1 MDIGLKNVVSQAQDY
16 KLSNSQIVWTT
27 ELVNKWDY
35 EEEHGMQHT
44 LPSPYSNNVIGFR
57 KANLKFRLTEEE
69 EAEFSK
75 CATDIVYFVEK
86 YCKTMTDEGVKNI
99 KLFPHQKKVLIEL
112 QKNRFVVWL
121 SPRQSAK
128 TTTSAFF
135 IVWYNLFNY
144 ERNSLVIAN
153 KEMTAHEILDKI
165 YIIYKDIPFF
175 LKPGLI
181 SANMGAI
188 KFDNG
193 CRIVSQATTPNAGRS
208 FTVHLLFADE
218 FAFVPDNIIEPFYK
232 SVYPTLSSSKISRMI
247 ISSTANG
254 FNKFHSIYDGATKGL
269 NEFKPIRIDWWEVPG
284 RDENWK
290 AREIANLGSEEAFN
304 QEYGNEFL
312 DENNLLLSF
321 DTIKKLN
328 AFKLDYVWKKI
339 PELEKLEIDYNSLI
353 WHPGYKFPGKNE
365 EVDKYVI
372 SVDVAEGIGGDYTV
386 MNIFKLDVMSNN
398 DIEKLQTY
406 LDEQD
411 FFKLKQIAIYRNNK
425 TDIREISI
433 ILNNLVYAVLGA
445 ENCNVILEMNR
456 GDAVYLYEKLRE
468 IEDYYDGLVLNT
480 KIFDG
485 EKYKNR
491 VGVILSHDSK
501 LKYCR
506 DFKNYLND
514 GKYEITDSF
523 TINEFNNFGIV
534 KNSYAALTGN
544 DDCVMSVIN
553 TVPFFTN
560 DSLSEFVSDMY
571 DNLSAEKIKLI
582 NEKLNTEMLIKSSLN
597 DDIDYSIVKEFN

>member
-1 MDIGLKNVVSQAQDY
+1 
-16 KLSNSQIVWTT
+16 
-27 ELVNKWDY
+27 
-35 EEEHGMQHT
+35 
-44 LPSPYSNNVIGFR
+44 
-57 KANLKFRLTEEE
+57 
-69 EAEFSK
+69 
-75 CATDIVYFVEK
+75 
-86 YCKTMTDEGVKNI
+86 
-99 KLFPHQKKVLIEL
+99 
-112 QKNRFVVWL
+112 
-121 SPRQSAK
+121 
-128 TTTSAFF
+128 
-135 IVWYNLFNY
+135 
-144 ERNSLVIAN
+144 
-153 KEMTAHEILDKI
+153 
-165 YIIYKDIPFF
+165 
-175 LKPGLI
+175 
-181 SANMGAI
+181 MGAI

-445 ENCNVILEMNR
+445 ENCSIILEMNR